1 MIQKL
6 LFNTI
11 RNMMTR
17 DVDVVTVL
25 VYKTNHN
32 FLKMHNI
39 CLFKKLLNVDK
50 VKKCLQF
57 KVSVV

>member
-11 RNMMTR
+11 RNMMNR

-32 FLKMHNI
+32 FLKMYNI

-50 VKKCLQF
+50 VKKN
-57 KVSVV
+57 VYR